1 MNYKELAQLNGI
13 SRTTYLMRLNSN
25 WTPYRAATQPVDASR
40 NPGRKK
46 VVEVTVFAEPV
57 KWLVCP
63 LIPNQNYR
71 GWI

>member
-1 MNYKELAQLNGI
+1 MNYKELAQRNGI
-13 SRTTYLMRLNSN
+13 SRTTYLMRINSN
-25 WTPYRAATQPVDASR
+25 WAPYRAATQPVDTTK

-46 VVEVTVFAEPV
+46 AIVVPVFAEPV

-71 GWI
+71 GWV